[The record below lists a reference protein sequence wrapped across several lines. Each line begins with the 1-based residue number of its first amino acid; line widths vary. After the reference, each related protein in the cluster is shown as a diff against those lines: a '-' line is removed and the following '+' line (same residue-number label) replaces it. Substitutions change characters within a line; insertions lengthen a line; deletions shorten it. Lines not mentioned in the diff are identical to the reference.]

1 MKPVAQTV
9 FGSPDGNCLAACI
22 ASILELPIEAV
33 PVTGHAGK
41 WDKELTAFLEPR
53 GYAWIWIDY
62 RKLPAPG
69 EGEDWPFYWTNNL
82 YWIASGPSGR
92 GLPHSVVCKA
102 HEMVWNPSP
111 GDHDVEIESIDD
123 AIILLRQ
130 PVDPKLTPAEIDKRV
145 RMLAYQ
151 RRKFRTEGDGDA
163 DRTL

>member
-22 ASILELPIEAV
+22 ASILELPTEAV
-33 PVTGHAGK
+33 PVSGRAGE
-41 WDKELTAFLEPR
+41 WPEELTAFLEPL

-62 RKLPAPG
+62 RKLPAH
-69 EGEDWPFYWTNNL
+69 GEDGEWPFYWTDSL

-92 GLPHSVVCKA
+92 GLNHSVVCKGR
-102 HEMVWNPSP
+102 EMAWNPAP
-111 GDHDVEIESIDD
+111 GDHDTEIESIDD

-130 PVDPKLTPAEIDKRV
+130 PVDPKLTPAEIDARV

-151 RRKFRTEGDGDA
+151 RRQLRIEA
-163 DRTL
+163 SPR